1 MSQTLP
7 IIAAFVRT
15 SLFEPAAFSPFGQ
28 PRTSKSLVKPFRRF
42 MI

>member
-15 SLFEPAAFSPFGQ
+15 SLFEPAAFSPFG
-28 PRTSKSLVKPFRRF
+28 
-42 MI
+42 